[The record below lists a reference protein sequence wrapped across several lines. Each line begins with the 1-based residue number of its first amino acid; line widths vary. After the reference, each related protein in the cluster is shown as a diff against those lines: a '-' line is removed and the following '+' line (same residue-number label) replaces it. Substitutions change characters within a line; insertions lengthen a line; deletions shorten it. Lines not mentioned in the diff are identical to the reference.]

1 MLNTTPAAIKIAPSV
16 LSADFWRLAEQIER
30 IEASGVEYLHL
41 DIMDGCFV
49 PNISY
54 GPMILR
60 AIRSHSKLFFDTHL
74 MINEPD
80 RYLEDFAAAGADL
93 LTVHVEACT
102 HLHRTVQKIK
112 SLGLKAGVAL
122 NPATSLDSITEIL
135 PALDM
140 VLLMSVNPGFSGQK
154 FIPSV
159 LKKASRLRAMIREAE
174 LSVDIEM
181 DGGITMENAAA
192 AVKSGVNVL
201 VSGNTVF
208 AAADIGAAAKALTV
222 VANAAV
228 LG

>member
-1 MLNTTPAAIKIAPSV
+1 MVNTAPKAIKIAPSL
-16 LSADFWRLAEQIER
+16 LSADFWRLAEQIEN
-30 IEASGVEYLHL
+30 IEAAGVPYLHL

-54 GPMILR
+54 GSMILKT
-60 AIRSHSKLFFDTHL
+60 IRSHSKLFFDTHL
-74 MINEPD
+74 MVNEPD

-122 NPATSLDSITEIL
+122 NPATSLDNIVEIL
-135 PALDM
+135 PELDM
-140 VLLMSVNPGFSGQK
+140 VLLMSVNPGFSGQT

-159 LKKASRLRAMIREAE
+159 LKKASRLRTMIQEAG

-192 AVKSGVNVL
+192 VVKSGVNVL

-208 AAADIGAAAKALTV
+208 GAADIGAAVRGLAA
-222 VANAAV
+222 VANAA
-228 LG
+228 LD

>member
-1 MLNTTPAAIKIAPSV
+1 MVNTAPKAIKIAPSL
-16 LSADFWRLAEQIER
+16 LSADFWRLAEQIEN
-30 IEASGVEYLHL
+30 IEAAGVPYLHL

-54 GPMILR
+54 GPIILK
-60 AIRSHSKLFFDTHL
+60 AIRPHSKLFFDTHL
-74 MINEPD
+74 MVNEPD

-122 NPATSLDSITEIL
+122 NPATSLDSIVEIL
-135 PALDM
+135 PELDM
-140 VLLMSVNPGFSGQK
+140 VLLMSVNPGFSGQT

-159 LKKASRLRAMIREAE
+159 LKKASRLRTMIQEAG
-174 LSVDIEM
+174 LYVDIEM

-192 AVKSGVNVL
+192 VVKSGVNVL

-208 AAADIGAAAKALTV
+208 GAADIGAAARELAA
-222 VANAAV
+222 VANAA
-228 LG
+228 LD